1 MNIPGDFRITS
12 SRDEWV
18 LHDVDLLRSVV
29 AKGVRMALKLHQDHF
44 MSPEQYE
51 EASALYDAIDNHNQN
66 LVISHE
72 ADPLWRNA
80 VLSGAPSLLA
90 LRYFIFLTDKNFDI
104 FNYNFDIL
112 GTFWMMALMNIK

>member
-1 MNIPGDFRITS
+1 MIGDFRITS
-12 SRDEWV
+12 VRDEWV

-29 AKGVRMALKLHQDHF
+29 AKGIRMALKLHQDHF
-44 MSPEQYE
+44 MSPEQYVE
-51 EASALYDAIDNHNQN
+51 SAALFEAIDNHDQN

-90 LRYFIFLTDKNFDI
+90 LRFVSCKMETAEVLCVTIE
-104 FNYNFDIL
+104 
-112 GTFWMMALMNIK
+112 MNIRYFQTRT

>member
-1 MNIPGDFRITS
+1 MIFLGDFRITS
-12 SRDEWV
+12 VRDEWV

-44 MSPEQYE
+44 MSPDLYE
-51 EASALYDAIDNHNQN
+51 ELAALYDAIDNHDRN

-90 LRYFIFLTDKNFDI
+90 LRYDSCFF
-104 FNYNFDIL
+104 
-112 GTFWMMALMNIK
+112 

>member
-1 MNIPGDFRITS
+1 M
-12 SRDEWV
+12 

-44 MSPEQYE
+44 MSPDSYD
-51 EASALYDAIDNHNQN
+51 EAAALYEAIDNHDRN

-80 VLSGAPSLLA
+80 ILSGAPSLLA
-90 LRYFIFLTDKNFDI
+90 LRYLLTSNF
-104 FNYNFDIL
+104 YQ
-112 GTFWMMALMNIK
+112 IKKK

>member
-1 MNIPGDFRITS
+1 M
-12 SRDEWV
+12 

-44 MSPEQYE
+44 MSPEQYVE
-51 EASALYDAIDNHNQN
+51 SSALYDAIDSHDKN

-80 VLSGAPSLLA
+80 VLNGAPSLLA
-90 LRYFIFLTDKNFDI
+90 LRYL
-104 FNYNFDIL
+104 IL
-112 GTFWMMALMNIK
+112 KYL

>member
-1 MNIPGDFRITS
+1 MKRAFVRTTTNNTFCIFKYLYLMTGDFRITS
-12 SRDEWV
+12 VRDEWV

-29 AKGVRMALKLHQDHF
+29 AKGIRMALKLHQDHF
-44 MSPEQYE
+44 MSPEQYIE
-51 EASALYDAIDNHNQN
+51 SSALFEAIDNHDQN

-90 LRYFIFLTDKNFDI
+90 LRF
-104 FNYNFDIL
+104 
-112 GTFWMMALMNIK
+112 AL